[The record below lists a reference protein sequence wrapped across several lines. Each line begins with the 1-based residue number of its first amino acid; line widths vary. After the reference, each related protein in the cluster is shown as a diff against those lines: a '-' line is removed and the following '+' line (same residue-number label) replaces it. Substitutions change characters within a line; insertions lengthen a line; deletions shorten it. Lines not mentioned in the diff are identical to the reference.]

1 MLVSYAITAGL
12 ILLADRLSKYLVMA
26 NMAEG
31 ESVPLI
37 PPFLYITYVQNR
49 GAAFGFFQGQVAL
62 LSAIAVVCLLFIF
75 TQWNKIMAK
84 SAFVRWGVIIALA
97 GAVGNLID
105 RLRWGAVIDF
115 VDIRIFVFNVADAA
129 IVLGVGLLFW
139 EVLIH
144 DRREG

>member
-1 MLVSYAITAGL
+1 MGYAIVAAL
-12 ILLADRLSKYLVMA
+12 ILVADRLSKYLVMA

>member
-1 MLVSYAITAGL
+1 VGYAIVAAL
-12 ILLADRLSKYLVMA
+12 ILVADRLSKYLVMA

-37 PPFLYITYVQNR
+37 PPFFYITYVQNR
-49 GAAFGFFQGQVAL
+49 GAAFGFFQGQTAL

-84 SAFVRWGVIIALA
+84 SAFVRWGVVTALA

-115 VDIRIFVFNVADAA
+115 ADIRIFVFNVADAA
-129 IVLGVGLLFW
+129 IVLGVALLFW

-144 DRREG
+144 DRKAR